1 MKKILGI
8 TVGIVLVVGM
18 LAVFS
23 TAVYAQTTI
32 DGFAEILQVGLD
44 AFGMTLQFILDAFEM
59 VL

>member
-1 MKKILGI
+1 MKKLGA
-8 TVGIVLVVGM
+8 VLATLLVIGM

-32 DGFAEILQVGLD
+32 DGFSE
-44 AFGMTLQFILDAFEM
+44 TLQALLGGFQIFVDAVVEVFKL